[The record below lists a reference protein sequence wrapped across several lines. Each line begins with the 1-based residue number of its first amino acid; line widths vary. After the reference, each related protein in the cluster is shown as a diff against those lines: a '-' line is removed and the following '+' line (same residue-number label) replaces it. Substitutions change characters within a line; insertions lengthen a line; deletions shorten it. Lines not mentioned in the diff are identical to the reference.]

1 MVVRSP
7 YFVSIKR
14 YAVKF
19 VTVPYCYG
27 TVSLYSF
34 CMRNITS
41 HLLKNTSFLY
51 ENGKKIFEK
60 LPLCPLFRCAPEII
74 RSVDNF
80 SGDNLLLRDTS
91 YCYKNVEVRSCLN
104 SINIILLIGFLDT
117 LSDLWRVRALS
128 IFYGSFGG
136 SEFRIFWFNDI
147 ILSFGPLFTP
157 YKILLY
163 LWGSYN

>member
-19 VTVPYCYG
+19 VTVPNCYG

-74 RSVDNF
+74 GSADYF
-80 SGDNLLLRDTS
+80 AGDNLLLCDTS
-91 YCYKNVEVRSCLN
+91 YFYKNRSAIMLKFYQYYF
-104 SINIILLIGFLDT
+104 IDWVLDT
-117 LSDLWRVRALS
+117 WSDIWRVRALS

-136 SEFRIFWFNDI
+136 SEF
-147 ILSFGPLFTP
+147 
-157 YKILLY
+157 
-163 LWGSYN
+163 